1 MDALRRKEEDLR
13 GFCKTS
19 ELIYLQEVF
28 QLFYIHFAAF
38 TLAGFNC
45 LYKKYIINKKLMQ
58 ATSC

>member
-1 MDALRRKEEDLR
+1 MDALRRKEAAFR
-13 GFCKTS
+13 GFCKTP

-28 QLFYIHFAAF
+28 QLFDIHFAD
-38 TLAGFNC
+38 LALDGFNC